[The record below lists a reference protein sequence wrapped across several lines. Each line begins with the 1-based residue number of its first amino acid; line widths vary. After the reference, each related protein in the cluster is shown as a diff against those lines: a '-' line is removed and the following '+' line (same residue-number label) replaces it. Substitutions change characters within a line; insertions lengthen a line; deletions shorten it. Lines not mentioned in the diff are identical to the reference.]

1 MRRSTTLSNATVMRV
16 EKTSNYTMINNQ
28 MYQAKNMSLH
38 AKGLLSVMLSV
49 PKNWDFSIRG
59 LAAICK
65 EKEDTIKTVLKE
77 LKELGFVEVK
87 KHYPTKE
94 NGGRI
99 RTEYIIRETSV
110 TPEKLDLSV

>member
-1 MRRSTTLSNATVMRV
+1 MRV

-28 MYQAKNMSLH
+28 MYQAKNMSLR

-87 KHYPTKE
+87 KQYPSKE

-99 RTEYIIRETSV
+99 RTEYIIRETSS
-110 TPEKLDLSV
+110 TPEKLDLLV